1 MRRGVVLVAW
11 AVIMASVG
19 EGASYY
25 VSPAGDDDNQGT
37 SLNGAWRTIGHS
49 VRRVG
54 PGDVVLIA
62 DGVYREMV
70 RFDGIARGE
79 RAVTYKA
86 INSRRVVID
95 GEGGTY
101 CVGTDWDRMWNLTLE
116 GLKLQ
121 NAAIGIGFQTGGE
134 GLTFRDC
141 EVSACQEALR
151 VKDGSELRIF
161 DCYVHDNGNGI
172 LIGQK
177 DVSGVKGVLI
187 ERTTCGRSAGSGR
200 TGNTDGIA
208 IEGLSRGV
216 VVRDC
221 VSYGAGDSG
230 FDLKPGR
237 TVIERCQAYDN
248 SGWGLKLWG
257 SGCWVINCLVYAN
270 DGGGIGCAG
279 ERLQFWN
286 CTLGA
291 NGSEGLRLETRN
303 VRGCVIRNSIFYD
316 ALVKCEAARLP
327 DEDYN
332 CYYSTRGEGAIIAR
346 DSAYGGAELG
356 GRTPGTGR
364 NSIARNPLFVRPGV
378 DFHLSSASPCIGK
391 GIYSELIELDLYR
404 KPRQKPPDMGAI
416 AFGGG

>member
-1 MRRGVVLVAW
+1 MWRGVLCVAW
-11 AVIMASVG
+11 VVAMTSVG

-25 VSPAGDDDNQGT
+25 VSPIGNDGT
-37 SLNGAWRTIGHS
+37 DGMSLDRAWRTIGHS
-49 VRRVG
+49 VKLVA

-70 RFDGIARGE
+70 RFDGIARGD
-79 RAVTYKA
+79 RAIVYKA
-86 INSRRVVID
+86 INPRRAVIE

-101 CVGTDWDRMWNLTLE
+101 CVGTDWDRMRNLTLE

-151 VKDGSELRIF
+151 VKDGSELRIL
-161 DCYVHDNGNGI
+161 DCYVHDNENGI
-172 LIGQK
+172 LVGQK

-187 ERTTCGRSAGSGR
+187 ERTTCERNAE
-200 TGNTDGIA
+200 TGQRGNRDGIA
-208 IEGLSRGV
+208 VEGRCTGV

-221 VSYGAGDSG
+221 VSSGAGDSG
-230 FDLKPGR
+230 FDIKPGG
-237 TVIERCQAYDN
+237 TVIERCQAYGN
-248 SGWGLKLWG
+248 EGWGMKLWG
-257 SGCWVINCLVYAN
+257 NGCWLVNCLVYAN
-270 DGGGIGCAG
+270 EGGGIGCAG
-279 ERLQFWN
+279 DRLQFWN

-332 CYYSTRGEGAIIAR
+332 CYYSTRGEGAIMAG

-356 GRTPGTGR
+356 GRMPGMGG
-364 NSIARNPLFVRPGV
+364 NSIARNPIFVRPGV
-378 DFHLSSASPCIGK
+378 DFHLSGASPCIGK